1 MSKKGLNITKT
12 NKDGDTPFDIYIERN
27 MLSLVHDIL
36 HNDNDNDNDNEDL
49 KNICI
54 TTIFLKSLIRYK
66 KNDHYTI
73 TNRDHK

>member
-1 MSKKGLNITKT
+1 
-12 NKDGDTPFDIYIERN
+12 